1 MMITRRSFGQM
12 AVSGLA
18 SAATLLAAK
27 KIPIAVQLYSV
38 RQIAKD
44 DLAGVLKEVARI
56 GYKGVEFAGYYN
68 HDAAELRK
76 MLDGN
81 GLKVAGT
88 HIALDTLLGDNL
100 APTLEFNKTIGN
112 QNLIVPSMPAKYR
125 SSIEGWKEA
134 AGVFEEIAQKVKP
147 QGFVLGYHNHTAEF
161 ETKDGQLPFNV
172 FFDNAKDVK
181 VQLDIGHAARAGANP
196 EELIRKYK
204 GRVISVHIKEF
215 SPTKEEAVLGEGS
228 IDWKKVFR
236 ALETVGGTEWY
247 IVEEEGK
254 NCSKFECIERS
265 YNILTKK
272 MGKG

>member
-1 MMITRRSFGQM
+1 
-12 AVSGLA
+12 
-18 SAATLLAAK
+18 
-27 KIPIAVQLYSV
+27 
-38 RQIAKD
+38 
-44 DLAGVLKEVARI
+44 
-56 GYKGVEFAGYYN
+56 
-68 HDAAELRK
+68 
-76 MLDGN
+76 
-81 GLKVAGT
+81 
-88 HIALDTLLGDNL
+88 
-100 APTLEFNKTIGN
+100 
-112 QNLIVPSMPAKYR
+112 MPAKYR